1 MFHATQWGANVGVR
15 KTDHMKIDQMK
26 IDHRKL
32 TKQKFIANENWPHV
46 NWPQQKLTATKID
59 HSTRK
64 KIIFEYLKK
73 WNESWVQEVHMSW

>member
-32 TKQKFIANENWPHV
+32 TKQKFIANEN
-46 NWPQQKLTATKID
+46 
-59 HSTRK
+59 
-64 KIIFEYLKK
+64 
-73 WNESWVQEVHMSW
+73 